1 MAQRGR
7 GVWREFAGFSPAS
20 PTLLCCLCAPRPVS
34 LFICLSTTRASRV
47 LWRSASQKLTKLL
60 LNFALGRCGSCDH
73 EFSRASPNRLGVGG
87 LCRAHLSRSSS
98 DSEQK

>member
-47 LWRSASQKLTKLL
+47 LWRSASQNLTKLL
-60 LNFALGRCGSCDH
+60 LNFGSGAAAAPSSCDH
-73 EFSRASPNRLGVGG
+73 EFSTHSAFFFASEVCVERI
-87 LCRAHLSRSSS
+87 
-98 DSEQK
+98 